1 MKSSGHRSRIQQIEA
16 VKKNLAVQSNI
27 FKIVQAISP
36 MWITLKK
43 LVLRDRVSAFEGA
56 LLEGLEGWQGVCKCE
71 DLGLD
76 L

>member
-1 MKSSGHRSRIQQIEA
+1 MVTAHESSKLKLLKKS
-16 VKKNLAVQSNI
+16 LAVQSNI

-36 MWITLKK
+36 MWVTLKK
-43 LVLRDRVSAFEGA
+43 SVLRDRVSAFEDA